1 MRCLF
6 RSGRKEE
13 IAEISIYSQMRCYH
27 FINPLNALI
36 PKKTSWKKK
45 KKKKKE
51 ERFCG
56 NMATVEYLI
65 KFSDP
70 AAFMNFTLLLL

>member
-36 PKKTSWKKK
+36 PKKNLLKKK
-45 KKKKKE
+45 KKK
-51 ERFCG
+51 RFCG